1 MTMPFDERRLAP
13 ADVHDQAEYQRHVGL
28 LPEIL
33 DRLSLSVVPQ
43 NVVSALQVLRW
54 SAASIGDQ
62 TSHGNQAYVNPQ
74 VGSLLSGERRARN
87 ENRKER
93 NVRGKHSSARDNT
106 SPHVGC
112 YVWQMLDGHKRPPL
126 CDYAYYILRTSPR
139 YASSLVLRL
148 SLRHTQH
155 RPHALDDLWPDGGTG
170 VDKNEVSRLVEHRCV
185 HCVARA
191 LRGRLI
197 SWRLRGE
204 HPSREKLLPH
214 SQRQHLDW

>member
-1 MTMPFDERRLAP
+1 MSDSCQKYSIGCRF
-13 ADVHDQAEYQRHVGL
+13 
-28 LPEIL
+28 
-33 DRLSLSVVPQ
+33 RLSRRMKSPRCRFFAGAPPRSVTEQATATRPTSTRRSCRCGAASVADATKTGRRETYAESIRRPETTPARTADATLRKCWTDTEVRLSVITRIISCVHQ
-43 NVVSALQVLRW
+43 R
-54 SAASIGDQ
+54 
-62 TSHGNQAYVNPQ
+62 
-74 VGSLLSGERRARN
+74 
-87 ENRKER
+87 
-93 NVRGKHSSARDNT
+93 
-106 SPHVGC
+106 
-112 YVWQMLDGHKRPPL
+112 
-126 CDYAYYILRTSPR
+126 R